1 MAAAMSLAATTMEG
15 QLLEL
20 VGLMQAKESDAESNP
35 QNANRITGT
44 YNSDTSVFS
53 GTFTLSVTQTIDS
66 NGKIVLTAS
75 TYLN

>member
-75 TYLN
+75 SYLN